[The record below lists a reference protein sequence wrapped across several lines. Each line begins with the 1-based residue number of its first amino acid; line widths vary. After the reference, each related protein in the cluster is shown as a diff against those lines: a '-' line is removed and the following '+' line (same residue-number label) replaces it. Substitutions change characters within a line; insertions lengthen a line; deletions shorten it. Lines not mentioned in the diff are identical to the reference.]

1 MDLITEFI
9 IIGSR
14 SHMFVCIC
22 RAVTEEKVK
31 ASIDAGARSVD
42 AVTRSCHAGTDCGAC
57 RGMIDD
63 LIDERWGTAAA
74 ADTRVCLPLVAE
86 RAA

>member
-1 MDLITEFI
+1 
-9 IIGSR
+9 
-14 SHMFVCIC
+14 MFVCIC
-22 RAVTEEKVK
+22 RSVTEEKVK

-42 AVTRSCHAGTDCGAC
+42 AVARSCHAGTDCGAC

-63 LIDERWGTAAA
+63 LIDERWGAASSS
-74 ADTRVCLPLVAE
+74 DGRVCLPMVAE